1 MTHKTHNTHTTH
13 KEKNSNSGRMIL
25 VWILIAGI
33 LFYGISS
40 SNLFAWSKKNIYNT
54 VSPTTTSA
62 SSCNMW
68 ANGWWCGC
76 GWGARKT
83 STANSCAWTT
93 NTATTTTA
101 PVTTPTD
108 TDDSWIVSTVAYETV
123 NVWHTAFA
131 LNPETVTL
139 SAGKSY
145 KLIITPTE
153 NGGWCMGTMT
163 IPGIDENVYPIKAGQ
178 PITITIDNAQAGNYE
193 VICWAM
199 GMYQWSIIIQ

>member
-1 MTHKTHNTHTTH
+1 
-13 KEKNSNSGRMIL
+13 MIV
-25 VWILIAGI
+25 VWILIAGV

-40 SNLFAWSKKNIYNT
+40 SNLFAWSKKNTYNAVT
-54 VSPTTTSA
+54 PTTTSA
-62 SSCNMW
+62 SSCSMW

-83 STANSCAWTT
+83 STVNSCAAGS
-93 NTATTTTA
+93 N
-101 PVTTPTD
+101 PVTTQSTPT
-108 TDDSWIVSTVAYETV
+108 IAPTVADTTATYETI
-123 NVWHTAFA
+123 NVGHTAFA

-153 NGGWCMGTMT
+153 DGGWCMGTMT

-178 PITITIDNAQAGNYE
+178 PIIITINNAQAGNYE